1 MGIMT
6 KSKENF
12 SGKTL
17 VLRVT
22 LVILIL
28 LIVFLVVFKGM
39 GSSKEN
45 VIKEQAG
52 IIKLRLATFIESR
65 KRSILDIT
73 TVLSKDSRIANAL
86 EAENYNELQTILDS
100 MQSEVFNKIIKVSDK
115 SLDARSYVS
124 VQVID
129 LNGKI
134 VASTA
139 AKDRHG
145 NVSQA
150 VGDNVSSFWAFKKMR
165 ATSGFL
171 SSIDYDRQGIVLRAL
186 APIVKDGRMI
196 GVVQIVENI
205 EDSIGGYMEANRYMY
220 MINMAPEFNS
230 YTKNIKG
237 DLKFNDGL
245 VVNYDQVEKELLD
258 ILSKAG
264 LNKDSEYLVIE
275 NLVFIPLNLIT
286 TPATSS
292 DTEISKGEYIATIY
306 IAVYK
311 QDILQQ

>member
-1 MGIMT
+1 MEMIT
-6 KSKENF
+6 KSKEKI
-12 SGKTL
+12 SSRTL

-22 LVILIL
+22 IVILIL
-28 LIVFLVVFKGM
+28 LIVFLVASKGM
-39 GSSKEN
+39 GSSKEH
-45 VIKEQAG
+45 VIKEQTG

-65 KRSILDIT
+65 KKSILDIT
-73 TVLSKDSRIANAL
+73 AVLSKDTRISNAL

-100 MQSEVFNKIIKVSDK
+100 MQSEVFDQVIKASDK
-115 SLDARSYVS
+115 SLDAKSYVS
-124 VQVID
+124 AQVID

-150 VGDNVSSFWAFKKMR
+150 VGDNVSSFWAFKEMR

-186 APIVKDGRMI
+186 APIVKDGKMT

-205 EDSIGGYMEANRYMY
+205 EDTIGKYMKANRYVY
-220 MINMAPEFNS
+220 MINMAPKFNS
-230 YTKNIKG
+230 YAANIKDG
-237 DLKFNDGL
+237 LKFNNGL
-245 VVNYDQVEKELLD
+245 VVNYDQVDKGLLD
-258 ILSKAG
+258 MLSKAG

-275 NLVFIPLNLIT
+275 NFVFIPLNLIT
-286 TPATSS
+286 TPVTSS
-292 DTEISKGEYIATIY
+292 DTEISRGEYIATIY
-306 IAVYK
+306 VAIYK
-311 QDILQQ
+311 QDILLQ

>member
-28 LIVFLVVFKGM
+28 LIVFLVVSKGM
-39 GSSKEN
+39 GSLKEN
-45 VIKEQAG
+45 VIKEQVG
-52 IIKLRLATFIESR
+52 IIKLRLATFIELR

-73 TVLSKDSRIANAL
+73 AVLSKDTRIANAL
-86 EAENYNELQTILDS
+86 ETENYNELQTILDS

-139 AKDRHG
+139 TKDRHG

-171 SSIDYDRQGIVLRAL
+171 ASIDYDRQGIVLRAL
-186 APIVKDGRMI
+186 APIVKDGRMT

-220 MINMAPEFNS
+220 MINMAPKFNS
-230 YTKNIKG
+230 YATNIK
-237 DLKFNDGL
+237 DSLKFNDGL

>member
-17 VLRVT
+17 VLRVA

-28 LIVFLVVFKGM
+28 LIVFLVVSKGM

-52 IIKLRLATFIESR
+52 IIKLRLATFIELR

-73 TVLSKDSRIANAL
+73 AVLSKDTRIANAL
-86 EAENYNELQTILDS
+86 ETENYNELQTILDS

-115 SLDARSYVS
+115 SLDAR
-124 VQVID
+124 
-129 LNGKI
+129 NGII